1 MDRKDILKQYTPDR
15 ENLLYILHDI
25 QNSKKEKYLTDEDLQ
40 AVADYCNV
48 SKAEVH
54 GVVTFYTM
62 FSVRKRGCNVI
73 RLCISPP
80 CHMMGSQSVLD
91 YLKKTLNVK
100 EGETTE
106 DGLFT
111 LETAACLGICA
122 VAPAMM
128 INDEMYGNLTPE
140 KIDEIINTYR
150 EKKNG

>member
-1 MDRKDILKQYTPDR
+1 MDRKEILKKYTPDR

-25 QNSKKEKYLTDEDLQ
+25 QDNKKEKYLSEEDL
-40 AVADYCNV
+40 AEVADFCNI
-48 SKAEVH
+48 SKAEIH

-62 FSVRKRGCNVI
+62 FSVRKRGKNVI

-80 CHMMGSQSVLD
+80 CHMMGAQSALD
-91 YLKKTLNVK
+91 YLKKKLSIK

-111 LETAACLGICA
+111 IETAACLGICA

-128 INDEMYGNLTPE
+128 INDEMYGNLTPN
-140 KIDEIINTYR
+140 KIDEIINSYK
-150 EKKNG
+150 EKTND